1 MKKWDLSA
9 AGQLGLCEEG
19 LQAAWTPLDNAI
31 EQGIIPGGVALIGR
45 RGHVAAY
52 AAGHAFLSEDR
63 SIPASV
69 ETIYDCASLTKVAV
83 TLALML
89 ILMDRGQVRLADPV
103 AQHIPAFGTAGK
115 AEVTIG
121 QLLAHTSGLPAHR
134 DLYSHGWTPQRIHD
148 AICAMEPDYPPGTRC
163 VYSCPGYMIL
173 GGIIRQHFGRPLEEA
188 AWIEVLQPLGMTA
201 SRYNPPPEW
210 KPRIAA
216 TEYDAALGEYRWGF
230 VHDENAYAL
239 GGAAGNAG
247 LFSTA
252 SDLLRYARMWLA
264 LAGSASSADSA
275 ANASLSRSR
284 TEDGPEAFILS
295 REAVKEALRS
305 HTLDIPG
312 ANRGLGWVLHGDPAD
327 VGGEG
332 VSPFSFGH
340 TGFTGT
346 SLWID
351 PAQDLILILL
361 TNRVHYDRGNSIAAL
376 RRQFHEAAVAAIQN
390 SYLYENLGKYIQTMR
405 STSRTWRVHQILG
418 KRIRRD
424 AGQGFFCWRPGFAEM
439 IEQLGLDTQRAHLL
453 RQLTYWRIASAH
465 QKVAVQ

>member
-9 AGQLGLCEEG
+9 AGQLGLSEEG
-19 LQAAWTPLDNAI
+19 LQAAWSPLDKAI
-31 EQGIIPGGVALIGR
+31 EQGLIPGGVALIGR
-45 RGHVAAY
+45 RGHAAAY
-52 AAGHAFLSEDR
+52 AAGHAFMSEEH

-69 ETIYDCASLTKVAV
+69 DTIYDCASLTKVVV

-89 ILMDRGQVRLADPV
+89 ILMDRGQVRLVDPV
-103 AQHIPAFGTAGK
+103 AQHLPAFGAAGK
-115 AEVTIG
+115 EEITIG

-134 DLYSHGWTPQRIHD
+134 DLYSHGWTPQQIHEE
-148 AICAMEPDYPPGTRC
+148 ICAMELDCPPGTRC
-163 VYSCPGYMIL
+163 VYSCLGYIIL
-173 GGIIRQHFGRPLEEA
+173 GHIIRQQFGRPLDEA
-188 AWIEVLQPLGMTA
+188 AWSEVLQPLGMTA

-216 TEYDAALGEYRWGF
+216 TEYDAALGGYRWGF
-230 VHDENAYAL
+230 VHDENAHAL

-264 LAGSASSADSA
+264 LAGSAGGAASYIDGAAD
-275 ANASLSRSR
+275 ASLSC
-284 TEDGPEAFILS
+284 TGPGGFPESLLLS

-312 ANRGLGWVLHGDPAD
+312 AHRGLGWVLRGDPAD
-327 VGGEG
+327 VTGEG
-332 VSPFSFGH
+332 LSPLSFGH

-351 PAQDLILILL
+351 PEQDLTLILL
-361 TNRVHYDRGNSIAAL
+361 TNRVHYGRGNSIAAL

-390 SYLYENLGKYIQTMR
+390 
-405 STSRTWRVHQILG
+405 
-418 KRIRRD
+418 
-424 AGQGFFCWRPGFAEM
+424 
-439 IEQLGLDTQRAHLL
+439 
-453 RQLTYWRIASAH
+453 
-465 QKVAVQ
+465 

>member
-1 MKKWDLSA
+1 MNVINREIGIQYDNKAVFSMKKWDLSA
-9 AGQLGLCEEG
+9 AGQLGLREEG
-19 LQAAWTPLDNAI
+19 LQAAWSPLDNAI
-31 EQGIIPGGVALIGR
+31 EQGLIPGGVALIGR
-45 RGHVAAY
+45 RGHAAAY
-52 AAGHAFLSEDR
+52 AAGHAFLSEER
-63 SIPASV
+63 SLPASV
-69 ETIYDCASLTKVAV
+69 DTIYDCASLTKVVV

-89 ILMDRGQVRLADPV
+89 LLMDRGQVRLADPA
-103 AQHIPAFGTAGK
+103 AQHIPAFGAAGK

-134 DLYSHGWTPQRIHD
+134 HLYSHGWTPQQIQE

-163 VYSCPGYMIL
+163 VYSCLGYIIL
-173 GGIIRQHFGRPLEEA
+173 GEIIRHQFGRPLEEA
-188 AWIEVLQPLGMTA
+188 ARSEVLQPLGMTA

-230 VHDENAYAL
+230 VHDENAFAL

-264 LAGSASSADSA
+264 LAGSASSADGA
-275 ANASLSRSR
+275 TNASLSRPR
-284 TEDGPEAFILS
+284 TEEGPAAFLLS

-305 HTLDIPG
+305 HTNDIPG

-327 VGGEG
+327 VGGKG
-332 VSPFSFGH
+332 LSPHSFGH

-361 TNRVHYDRGNSIAAL
+361 TNRVHFGRGNSIAAL
-376 RRQFHEAAVAAIQN
+376 RRQFHEAASAAIQN
-390 SYLYENLGKYIQTMR
+390 
-405 STSRTWRVHQILG
+405 
-418 KRIRRD
+418 
-424 AGQGFFCWRPGFAEM
+424 
-439 IEQLGLDTQRAHLL
+439 
-453 RQLTYWRIASAH
+453 
-465 QKVAVQ
+465 

>member
-9 AGQLGLCEEG
+9 AGQLGLSEEG
-19 LQAAWTPLDNAI
+19 LQAAWSPLDNAI
-31 EQGIIPGGVALIGR
+31 EQGLIPGGVALIGR
-45 RGHVAAY
+45 RGHAAAY
-52 AAGHAFLSEDR
+52 AAGHAFLSEER
-63 SIPASV
+63 SLPASV
-69 ETIYDCASLTKVAV
+69 DTIYDCASLTKVVV

-89 ILMDRGQVRLADPV
+89 LLMDRGQVRLADPV
-103 AQHIPAFGTAGK
+103 AQHIPAFGAAGK

-134 DLYSHGWTPQRIHD
+134 HLYSHGWTPQQIQE

-163 VYSCPGYMIL
+163 VYSCLGYIIL
-173 GGIIRQHFGRPLEEA
+173 GEIIRQQFGRPLEEA
-188 AWIEVLQPLGMTA
+188 AGSEVLQPLGMTA

-230 VHDENAYAL
+230 VHDENAFGL

-264 LAGSASSADSA
+264 LAGSASSADGA
-275 ANASLSRSR
+275 TNASLSRPR
-284 TEDGPEAFILS
+284 TEEGPAAFLLS

-305 HTLDIPG
+305 HTNDIPG

-327 VGGEG
+327 VGGKG
-332 VSPFSFGH
+332 LSPYSFGH

-346 SLWID
+346 SLWIA

-361 TNRVHYDRGNSIAAL
+361 TNRVHFGRGNSIAAL
-376 RRQFHEAAVAAIQN
+376 RRQFHEAASAAIQN
-390 SYLYENLGKYIQTMR
+390 
-405 STSRTWRVHQILG
+405 
-418 KRIRRD
+418 
-424 AGQGFFCWRPGFAEM
+424 
-439 IEQLGLDTQRAHLL
+439 
-453 RQLTYWRIASAH
+453 
-465 QKVAVQ
+465 

>member
-9 AGQLGLCEEG
+9 AGQLGLSEEG
-19 LQAAWTPLDNAI
+19 LQAAWSLLDKAI
-31 EQGIIPGGVALIGR
+31 EQGIIPGGVALIER
-45 RGHVAAY
+45 RGHAAAY
-52 AAGHAFLSEDR
+52 AAGHAFLSEER

-69 ETIYDCASLTKVAV
+69 DTIYDCASLTKVV
-83 TLALML
+83 ITLALML
-89 ILMDRGQVRLADPV
+89 ILLDRGQVRLTDPV
-103 AQHIPAFGTAGK
+103 AQHIPAFGAAGK

-134 DLYSHGWTPQRIHD
+134 DLYSHGWTPQQIHE

-163 VYSCPGYMIL
+163 VYSCLGYIIL
-173 GGIIRQHFGRPLEEA
+173 GHIIRQQFGRPLEEA
-188 AWIEVLQPLGMTA
+188 AWSEVLQPLGMTA
-201 SRYNPPPEW
+201 SQYNPPPEW

-264 LAGSASSADSA
+264 LAGSASYTAGAAD
-275 ANASLSRSR
+275 ASLSHSR
-284 TEDGPEAFILS
+284 PGDGLEALLLS
-295 REAVKEALRS
+295 REAVNEALRS

-312 ANRGLGWVLHGDPAD
+312 AHRGLGWVLRGDPAD

-332 VSPFSFGH
+332 LSPFRFGH

-361 TNRVHYDRGNSIAAL
+361 TNRVHFGRGNSIAAL
-376 RRQFHEAAVAAIQN
+376 RRQFHEAAVAAIQ
-390 SYLYENLGKYIQTMR
+390 K
-405 STSRTWRVHQILG
+405 
-418 KRIRRD
+418 
-424 AGQGFFCWRPGFAEM
+424 
-439 IEQLGLDTQRAHLL
+439 
-453 RQLTYWRIASAH
+453 
-465 QKVAVQ
+465 

>member
-19 LQAAWTPLDNAI
+19 LQAAWSALDNAI

-45 RGHVAAY
+45 RGHAAAY
-52 AAGHAFLSEDR
+52 AAGHAFLSEER
-63 SIPASV
+63 AIPASV
-69 ETIYDCASLTKVAV
+69 DTIYDCASLTKVVV
-83 TLALML
+83 TLSLML

-134 DLYSHGWTPQRIHD
+134 DLYSHGWTPQRIHE

-163 VYSCPGYMIL
+163 VYSCLGYMIL
-173 GGIIRQHFGRPLEEA
+173 GQIIRKQFGRPLEEA
-188 AWIEVLQPLGMTA
+188 AWSEVLQPLGMTA

-264 LAGSASSADSA
+264 LASNASCEAGE

-284 TEDGPEAFILS
+284 TGDGPEAFILS

-305 HTLDIPG
+305 HTNDIPG
-312 ANRGLGWVLHGDPAD
+312 ANRGLGWVLHGDPAN
-327 VGGEG
+327 VGGKG
-332 VSPFSFGH
+332 LSPYSFGH

-351 PAQDLILILL
+351 PAQDLIIILL
-361 TNRVHYDRGNSIAAL
+361 TNRVHYGRGNSIAAL
-376 RRQFHEAAVAAIQN
+376 RRQFHEAAAAAIQN
-390 SYLYENLGKYIQTMR
+390 
-405 STSRTWRVHQILG
+405 
-418 KRIRRD
+418 
-424 AGQGFFCWRPGFAEM
+424 
-439 IEQLGLDTQRAHLL
+439 
-453 RQLTYWRIASAH
+453 
-465 QKVAVQ
+465 

>member
-1 MKKWDLSA
+1 MNVINREIGIQYDNKAVFSMKKWDLSA
-9 AGQLGLCEEG
+9 AGQLGLSEEG
-19 LQAAWTPLDNAI
+19 LQAAWSPLDNAI
-31 EQGIIPGGVALIGR
+31 EQGLIPGGVALIGR
-45 RGHVAAY
+45 RGHAAAY
-52 AAGHAFLSEDR
+52 AAGHAFLSEER
-63 SIPASV
+63 SLPASV
-69 ETIYDCASLTKVAV
+69 DTIYDCASLTKVVV

-89 ILMDRGQVRLADPV
+89 LLMDRGQVRLADPV
-103 AQHIPAFGTAGK
+103 AQHIPAFGAAGK

-134 DLYSHGWTPQRIHD
+134 HLYSHGWTPQQIQE

-163 VYSCPGYMIL
+163 VYSCLGYIIL
-173 GGIIRQHFGRPLEEA
+173 GEIIRQQFGRPLEEA
-188 AWIEVLQPLGMTA
+188 AGSEVLQPLGMTA

-230 VHDENAYAL
+230 VHDENAFGL

-264 LAGSASSADSA
+264 LAGSASSADGA
-275 ANASLSRSR
+275 TNASLSRPR
-284 TEDGPEAFILS
+284 TEEGPAAFLLS

-305 HTLDIPG
+305 HTNDIPG

-327 VGGEG
+327 VGGKG
-332 VSPFSFGH
+332 LSPYSFGH

-346 SLWID
+346 SLWIA

-361 TNRVHYDRGNSIAAL
+361 TNRVHFGRGNSIAAL
-376 RRQFHEAAVAAIQN
+376 RRQFHEAASAAIQN
-390 SYLYENLGKYIQTMR
+390 
-405 STSRTWRVHQILG
+405 
-418 KRIRRD
+418 
-424 AGQGFFCWRPGFAEM
+424 
-439 IEQLGLDTQRAHLL
+439 
-453 RQLTYWRIASAH
+453 
-465 QKVAVQ
+465 

>member
-9 AGQLGLCEEG
+9 AGQLGLSEEG
-19 LQAAWTPLDNAI
+19 LQAAWSLLDMAI
-31 EQGIIPGGVALIGR
+31 EQGVIPGGVALIGR
-45 RGHVAAY
+45 RGHAAAY
-52 AAGHAFLSEDR
+52 AAGHAFMSEEH

-69 ETIYDCASLTKVAV
+69 DTIYDCASLTKVVV

-103 AQHIPAFGTAGK
+103 AQHIPAFGAAGK
-115 AEVTIG
+115 AEITIG

-134 DLYSHGWTPQRIHD
+134 DLYSHGWTPQQIHEE
-148 AICAMEPDYPPGTRC
+148 ICAMEPDYPPGTRC
-163 VYSCPGYMIL
+163 VYSCLGYITL
-173 GGIIRQHFGRPLEEA
+173 GHIIRQQFGRPLEEA
-188 AWIEVLQPLGMTA
+188 AWNEVLQPLGMTA

-230 VHDENAYAL
+230 VHDENAHAL

-264 LAGSASSADSA
+264 LAGSAGGAASYAEGAAD
-275 ANASLSRSR
+275 ASLSR
-284 TEDGPEAFILS
+284 TGPEGFPESLLLS

-312 ANRGLGWVLHGDPAD
+312 AHRGLGWVLRGDPAD
-327 VGGEG
+327 ISVEG
-332 VSPFSFGH
+332 MSPFSFGH

-361 TNRVHYDRGNSIAAL
+361 TNRVHYGRGNSIAAL
-376 RRQFHEAAVAAIQN
+376 RRQFHEAAAIQN
-390 SYLYENLGKYIQTMR
+390 
-405 STSRTWRVHQILG
+405 
-418 KRIRRD
+418 
-424 AGQGFFCWRPGFAEM
+424 
-439 IEQLGLDTQRAHLL
+439 
-453 RQLTYWRIASAH
+453 
-465 QKVAVQ
+465 

>member
-1 MKKWDLSA
+1 MNVINREIGIQYDNKAVFSMKKWDLSA
-9 AGQLGLCEEG
+9 AGQPGLSEEG
-19 LQAAWTPLDNAI
+19 LQAAWSPLDNAI
-31 EQGIIPGGVALIGR
+31 EQGLIPGGVALIGR
-45 RGHVAAY
+45 RGHAAAY
-52 AAGHAFLSEDR
+52 AAGHAFLSEER
-63 SIPASV
+63 SLPASV
-69 ETIYDCASLTKVAV
+69 DTIYDCASLTKVVV

-89 ILMDRGQVRLADPV
+89 LLMDRGQVRLADPV
-103 AQHIPAFGTAGK
+103 AQHIPAFGAAGK

-121 QLLAHTSGLPAHR
+121 QLLAHTSGLPALRH
-134 DLYSHGWTPQRIHD
+134 LYSHGWTPQQIQE

-163 VYSCPGYMIL
+163 VYSCLGYIIL
-173 GGIIRQHFGRPLEEA
+173 GEIIRQQFGRPLEEA
-188 AWIEVLQPLGMTA
+188 AGSEVLQPLGMTA

-230 VHDENAYAL
+230 VHDENAFAL

-264 LAGSASSADSA
+264 LAGSASSADGA
-275 ANASLSRSR
+275 TNASLSRPR
-284 TEDGPEAFILS
+284 TEEGPAAFLLS

-305 HTLDIPG
+305 HTNDIPG

-327 VGGEG
+327 VGGKG
-332 VSPFSFGH
+332 LSPYSFGH

-361 TNRVHYDRGNSIAAL
+361 TNRVHFGRGNSIAAL
-376 RRQFHEAAVAAIQN
+376 RRQFHEAASAAIQN
-390 SYLYENLGKYIQTMR
+390 
-405 STSRTWRVHQILG
+405 
-418 KRIRRD
+418 
-424 AGQGFFCWRPGFAEM
+424 
-439 IEQLGLDTQRAHLL
+439 
-453 RQLTYWRIASAH
+453 
-465 QKVAVQ
+465 

>member
-9 AGQLGLCEEG
+9 AGQLGLSEEG
-19 LQAAWTPLDNAI
+19 LQAAWSPLDNAI
-31 EQGIIPGGVALIGR
+31 EQGLIPGGVALIGR
-45 RGHVAAY
+45 RGHAAAY
-52 AAGHAFLSEDR
+52 AAGHAFLSEER
-63 SIPASV
+63 SLPASV
-69 ETIYDCASLTKVAV
+69 DTIYDCASLTKVVV

-89 ILMDRGQVRLADPV
+89 LLRDRGQVRLADPA
-103 AQHIPAFGTAGK
+103 AQHIPAFGAAGK

-134 DLYSHGWTPQRIHD
+134 HLYSHGWTPQQIQE

-163 VYSCPGYMIL
+163 VYSCLGYIIL
-173 GGIIRQHFGRPLEEA
+173 GEMIRQQFGRPLEEA
-188 AWIEVLQPLGMTA
+188 AGSEVLQPLGMTA

-230 VHDENAYAL
+230 VHDENAFAL

-264 LAGSASSADSA
+264 LAGSASSADGA
-275 ANASLSRSR
+275 TNASLSRPR
-284 TEDGPEAFILS
+284 TEEGPAAFLLS

-305 HTLDIPG
+305 HTNDIPG

-327 VGGEG
+327 VGGKG
-332 VSPFSFGH
+332 LSPYSFGH

-361 TNRVHYDRGNSIAAL
+361 TNSVHFGRGNSIAAL
-376 RRQFHEAAVAAIQN
+376 RRQFHEAASAAIQN
-390 SYLYENLGKYIQTMR
+390 
-405 STSRTWRVHQILG
+405 
-418 KRIRRD
+418 
-424 AGQGFFCWRPGFAEM
+424 
-439 IEQLGLDTQRAHLL
+439 
-453 RQLTYWRIASAH
+453 
-465 QKVAVQ
+465 

>member
-1 MKKWDLSA
+1 MNVIQKGLNPIRQEGGFSMKKWDLSV
-9 AGQLGLCEEG
+9 AGQLGLSEEG
-19 LQAAWTPLDNAI
+19 LQAAWSLLDKAI

-45 RGHVAAY
+45 RGHAAAY
-52 AAGHAFLSEDR
+52 AAGHAYLSEER

-69 ETIYDCASLTKVAV
+69 DTIYDCASLTKVVV

-89 ILMDRGQVRLADPV
+89 ILLDRGQVRLTDPV
-103 AQHIPAFGTAGK
+103 AQHIPVFGAAGK

-134 DLYSHGWTPQRIHD
+134 DLYSHGWTPQQIHE

-163 VYSCPGYMIL
+163 VYSCLGYIIL
-173 GGIIRQHFGRPLEEA
+173 GHIIRQQFGRPLEEA
-188 AWIEVLQPLGMTA
+188 AWSEVLQPLGMTA

-264 LAGSASSADSA
+264 LAGSASYTAGAAD
-275 ANASLSRSR
+275 ASLSHSR
-284 TEDGPEAFILS
+284 PGDGPEALLLS
-295 REAVKEALRS
+295 REAVNEALRS

-312 ANRGLGWVLHGDPAD
+312 AHRGLGWVLRGDPAD

-332 VSPFSFGH
+332 LSPFRFGH

-361 TNRVHYDRGNSIAAL
+361 TNRVHFGRVNSIAAL
-376 RRQFHEAAVAAIQN
+376 RRQFHEAAVAAIQ
-390 SYLYENLGKYIQTMR
+390 K
-405 STSRTWRVHQILG
+405 
-418 KRIRRD
+418 
-424 AGQGFFCWRPGFAEM
+424 
-439 IEQLGLDTQRAHLL
+439 
-453 RQLTYWRIASAH
+453 
-465 QKVAVQ
+465 

>member
-9 AGQLGLCEEG
+9 AGQLGLSEEG
-19 LQAAWTPLDNAI
+19 LQAAWSPLDKAI
-31 EQGIIPGGVALIGR
+31 EQGLIPGGVALIGR
-45 RGHVAAY
+45 RGHAAAY
-52 AAGHAFLSEDR
+52 AAGHAFMSEEH

-69 ETIYDCASLTKVAV
+69 DTIYDCASLTKVVV

-103 AQHIPAFGTAGK
+103 AQHLPAFGAGGK
-115 AEVTIG
+115 AEITIG

-134 DLYSHGWTPQRIHD
+134 DLYSHGWTPLQIHEE
-148 AICAMEPDYPPGTRC
+148 ICAMEPDYPPGTRC
-163 VYSCPGYMIL
+163 VYSCLGYIIL
-173 GGIIRQHFGRPLEEA
+173 GHIIRQQFGRPLEEA
-188 AWIEVLQPLGMTA
+188 AWSEVLQPLGMTA

-230 VHDENAYAL
+230 VHDENAHAL

-264 LAGSASSADSA
+264 LAGSAGGAASYIDGAAD
-275 ANASLSRSR
+275 ASLSRS
-284 TEDGPEAFILS
+284 GPGGFPESLLLS
-295 REAVKEALRS
+295 RGAVKEALRS

-312 ANRGLGWVLHGDPAD
+312 AHRGLGWVLRGDPAD
-327 VGGEG
+327 VTGEG
-332 VSPFSFGH
+332 LSPFSFGH

-351 PAQDLILILL
+351 PAQDLTLILL
-361 TNRVHYDRGNSIAAL
+361 TNRVHYGRGNSIAAL

-390 SYLYENLGKYIQTMR
+390 
-405 STSRTWRVHQILG
+405 
-418 KRIRRD
+418 
-424 AGQGFFCWRPGFAEM
+424 
-439 IEQLGLDTQRAHLL
+439 
-453 RQLTYWRIASAH
+453 
-465 QKVAVQ
+465 

>member
-9 AGQLGLCEEG
+9 ARQLGLSEEG
-19 LQAAWTPLDNAI
+19 LQAAWSLLDMAI
-31 EQGIIPGGVALIGR
+31 EQGVIPGGVALIGR
-45 RGHVAAY
+45 RGHAAAY
-52 AAGHAFLSEDR
+52 AGGHAFMSEEH

-69 ETIYDCASLTKVAV
+69 DTIYDCASLTKVVV

-103 AQHIPAFGTAGK
+103 AQHIPAFGAAGK
-115 AEVTIG
+115 AEITIR

-134 DLYSHGWTPQRIHD
+134 DLYSHGWTPQQIHEE
-148 AICAMEPDYPPGTRC
+148 ICAMEPDYPPGTRC
-163 VYSCPGYMIL
+163 VYSCLGYIIL
-173 GGIIRQHFGRPLEEA
+173 GHIIRQQFRRPLEEA
-188 AWIEVLQPLGMTA
+188 AWSEVLQPLGMTA
-201 SRYNPPPEW
+201 SRFNPPPEW
-210 KPRIAA
+210 KPCIAA

-230 VHDENAYAL
+230 VHDENAHAL

-264 LAGSASSADSA
+264 LAGSAGGAVSYVDGAVDA
-275 ANASLSRSR
+275 PLSR
-284 TEDGPEAFILS
+284 TGPEGFPESLLLS

-312 ANRGLGWVLHGDPAD
+312 AHRGLGWVLRGDPAD
-327 VGGEG
+327 ISGEG
-332 VSPFSFGH
+332 MSPFSFGH

-361 TNRVHYDRGNSIAAL
+361 TNRVHYGRGNSIAAL
-376 RRQFHEAAVAAIQN
+376 RRHFHEAAVAAIQN
-390 SYLYENLGKYIQTMR
+390 
-405 STSRTWRVHQILG
+405 
-418 KRIRRD
+418 
-424 AGQGFFCWRPGFAEM
+424 
-439 IEQLGLDTQRAHLL
+439 
-453 RQLTYWRIASAH
+453 
-465 QKVAVQ
+465 